1 MEHWSMSPL
10 WWITAVELPVL
21 GGLFWLIWR
30 SRQDADDRL
39 DDLAH
44 RLDVGVGQA
53 RESLAPFS
61 WKWRKAMPTPAISKT
76 LERRPTSIL
85 VRHRGPAGQCGRGR
99 KVGP

>member
-53 RESLAPFS
+53 RESLAAYKLEVAKS
-61 WKWRKAMPTPAISKT
+61 YATTGYLKDV
-76 LERRPTSIL
+76 ERRLTEHL
-85 VRHRGPAGQCGRGR
+85 VRIEAKLDNVGVVGGR
-99 KVGP
+99 P